1 MMNSSSNDYLEQKS
15 WDYSRVRDDEE
26 QPNISINSPSSS
38 RAVNSVDEI
47 VVIQMSSLNGTSYS
61 DDIDADE
68 NYNLRTKKLKETTKL
83 LRSISNPGQTNLP
96 FTIKEK
102 YTYYEMEPR
111 DRQFVSRM
119 MVVVATFIIFLL
131 TIMIVFYILTEN
143 GSNK

>member
-1 MMNSSSNDYLEQKS
+1 MNILSNDYAEQKC
-15 WDYSRVRDDEE
+15 WDHSRVRDDED
-26 QPNISINSPSSS
+26 QPNASINSPSSS
-38 RAVNSVDEI
+38 RAVSSVNEI
-47 VVIQMSSLNGTSYS
+47 VVIQMSNLNGTSYS

-83 LRSISNPGQTNLP
+83 LRSISNPGQTSLP
-96 FTIKEK
+96 FTIKK
-102 YTYYEMEPR
+102 RCTFYEMEPR

-119 MVVVATFIIFLL
+119 VVVVTTFIIFLL

>member
-1 MMNSSSNDYLEQKS
+1 MNSISTEYSEQKC
-15 WDYSRVRDDEE
+15 WDYSRTRDDEE
-26 QPNISINSPSSS
+26 SPNVSINLPSSS
-38 RAVNSVDEI
+38 RAVSSVDEI
-47 VVIQMSSLNGTSYS
+47 VVIQISSLNGALYS
-61 DDIDADE
+61 DDTDADE

-83 LRSISNPGQTNLP
+83 LRSISNPGQTSLP
-96 FTIKEK
+96 FTIKGR

-119 MVVVATFIIFLL
+119 VVVVTTFIIFLL